1 MKLNVIYNNEKKFE
15 AEHRSMK
22 EAIKFTKK
30 VLRENR
36 MVGKFYILSSVDGKQ
51 VCSISYYKNH
61 NNRLAFRVFG
71 YYCGFE
77 HDYE

>member
-51 VCSISYYKNH
+51 VCSISTASPFVRSVTIAVLNTIMS
-61 NNRLAFRVFG
+61 NNL
-71 YYCGFE
+71 
-77 HDYE
+77 

>member
-51 VCSISYYKNH
+51 VCSISTASPFVCSVTIAVLNTIMS
-61 NNRLAFRVFG
+61 NNL
-71 YYCGFE
+71 
-77 HDYE
+77 